1 MCLCVT
7 AFQLVHFQTAYHI
20 ERRTTDIGAVFGASL
35 AGLRFYSCFR
45 TSKLFLQLPIT
56 PPTVLISVFLLEC
69 VLLSSRVS
77 VVTHKSRCEI
87 SVAI

>member
-1 MCLCVT
+1 MVRCQVN
-7 AFQLVHFQTAYHI
+7 
-20 ERRTTDIGAVFGASL
+20 GAVFGAL
-35 AGLRFYSCFR
+35 AGLRFYSCFG
-45 TSKLFLQLPIT
+45 TSKLFLQLPST

-69 VLLSSRVS
+69 VLLSFRVS

>member
-1 MCLCVT
+1 MN
-7 AFQLVHFQTAYHI
+7 
-20 ERRTTDIGAVFGASL
+20 GAVFGAP

-56 PPTVLISVFLLEC
+56 PPTPTVLISVFLLGC
-69 VLLSSRVS
+69 VLLSFRVS
-77 VVTHKSRCEI
+77 VVSHKSRCEI